1 MSFPVSEIEEKLGY
15 VFKDKELLK
24 RAFVHSS
31 YGRAKKIPDNE
42 RLEYLGDAVLQLVVT
57 EWQYHRDGADEGSMT
72 KSRQKLVCEETLL
85 AEVEELGL
93 EKYLLYTGRRG
104 VNVAEKA
111 FSSIFE
117 TVVAVIYLDGGYEHV
132 KAFILERM
140 SDRDDKNYKGE
151 LQEFLQKRG
160 EDYPVYELE
169 KQGKDNSPS
178 FIAKVSAL
186 STIATGEGKNKK
198 TAEQLAAKNLLEKLK
213 NK

>member
-1 MSFPVSEIEEKLGY
+1 M
-15 VFKDKELLK
+15 
-24 RAFVHSS
+24 
-31 YGRAKKIPDNE
+31 
-42 RLEYLGDAVLQLVVT
+42 
-57 EWQYHRDGADEGSMT
+57 
-72 KSRQKLVCEETLL
+72 
-85 AEVEELGL
+85 
-93 EKYLLYTGRRG
+93 
-104 VNVAEKA
+104 
-111 FSSIFE
+111 
-117 TVVAVIYLDGGYEHV
+117 VAVIYLDGGYEPV

-169 KQGKDNSPS
+169 KQGKDNAPS